1 MNSMTEFSDNQI
13 VYELVENDEKKMIYI
28 FYRNLK
34 VTKLNVLN
42 AIFCFE
48 PN

>member
-1 MNSMTEFSDNQI
+1 MPEFSDNQI

-34 VTKLNVLN
+34 VKQLNVLN
-42 AIFCFE
+42 AVFCFE

>member
-1 MNSMTEFSDNQI
+1 MTEFSDNQI

-34 VTKLNVLN
+34 VIKLNVLN